1 MNEKIDKMGVIWLS
15 RAEKLFDKDLT
26 FRKEYDYIHAALT
39 GKIDV

>member
-1 MNEKIDKMGVIWLS
+1 MAIKS
-15 RAEKLFDKDLT
+15 EKLFDKDLT